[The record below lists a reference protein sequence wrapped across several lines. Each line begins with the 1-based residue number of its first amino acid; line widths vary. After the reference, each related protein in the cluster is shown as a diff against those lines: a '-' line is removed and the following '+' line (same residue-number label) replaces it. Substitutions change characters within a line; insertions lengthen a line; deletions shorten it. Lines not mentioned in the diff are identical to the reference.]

1 MIVYPPRGDMGEV
14 RKMLNAKAFA
24 NAASAVMAVWVVACA
39 LLSYM
44 APDLLF
50 SIAQSWMHTVNLE
63 SAKATFAPNLGSL
76 ILGLVSAVGL
86 TWITTY
92 GTISLYNKWAKQ

>member
-1 MIVYPPRGDMGEV
+1 
-14 RKMLNAKAFA
+14 MLNAKAFA
-24 NAASAVMAVWVVACA
+24 NAVSSVMAIWVLACA

-50 SIAQSWMHTVNLE
+50 NVAQSWMHTINLE
-63 SAKATFAPNLGSL
+63 SVKATFSPNLGL
-76 ILGLVSAVGL
+76 ILWGLLSAVGL

-92 GTISLYNKWAKQ
+92 GTISLYNKWANR